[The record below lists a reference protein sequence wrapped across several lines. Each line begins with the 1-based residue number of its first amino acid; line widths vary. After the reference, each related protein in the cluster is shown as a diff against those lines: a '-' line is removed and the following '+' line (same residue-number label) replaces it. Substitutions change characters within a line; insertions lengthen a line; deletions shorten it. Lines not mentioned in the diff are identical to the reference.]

1 MQREVELF
9 LKAYPSVSMIEALM
23 ARKVSSN
30 IRFIETTITEDNA
43 GSWALFKKV
52 DRLYGTGG
60 QRSVFLDEQEHFNG
74 EHDTEYLFRIPLKK

>member
-1 MQREVELF
+1 MV
-9 LKAYPSVSMIEALM
+9 EALL
-23 ARKVSSN
+23 ARKVSQD